1 MDKGI
6 EMIDQTIPPGD
17 DPFVFIQPREQT
29 LNLPASAITSE
40 CAAILR
46 CGSDPIA
53 PVRRDQ
59 FNALGSKPEIERIAV
74 VGKIPDKS
82 FRSSHGEGLIEGS
95 LDKGDFMWRSTSRV
109 HGEWNTC
116 SVRNNHE
123 LCTLAPLGRSNC
135 AAPFFATTK
144 VPSIKHSDR
153 SILPR
158 ASKSRASASK
168 IARSTPWRAHR
179 LNRRKQVEPDGKRSG
194 RSAHPAPVRSTHRTP
209 LSTARSLCVTGL
221 PRPSARGN
229 VFGIRGSRI
238 AHCSSVSSSRLA
250 IQKT

>member
-109 HGEWNTC
+109 HGEWKTS
-116 SVRNNHE
+116 SVCNNHE
-123 LCTLAPLGRSNC
+123 LRTLAPLGLSNFEP
-135 AAPFFATTK
+135 PFFATVK
-144 VPSIKHSDR
+144 VPSMKHSER
-153 SILPR
+153 SMPPR
-158 ASKSRASASK
+158 SSRSRASASNSFL
-168 IARSTPWRAHR
+168 STPARTQR
-179 LNRRKQVEPDGKRSG
+179 EKRRKQVEPEGKRSG
-194 RSAHPAPVRSTHRTP
+194 RSAQAAPVRSTQRMP
-209 LSTARSLCVTGL
+209 FSTARSECISGR
-221 PRPSARGN
+221 PRPSWRRTC
-229 VFGIRGSRI
+229 FGIRGSRI

-250 IQKT
+250 IPKT